1 MTHYSYLVAEP
12 EHCLLK
18 GDQELCGN
26 RRQKNGKC
34 DELFMFSYFISNLY
48 TSIQFPVMIL

>member
-1 MTHYSYLVAEP
+1 MAHYSYIVAGP
-12 EHCLLK
+12 AYYLLK
-18 GDQELCGN
+18 SDQELCGIC
-26 RRQKNGKC
+26 RQQNGKC